1 MRAVAG
7 LLVLCII
14 CAILRAA
21 VVALVLALTLF
32 LLVSFIRRPYETL
45 LFLASLGGLVLVNSR
60 PLACA
65 VAVGVIGVA
74 VVVAGAWQK
83 PRRPL
88 LLTDG
93 REQH

>member
-1 MRAVAG
+1 MNKVIG
-7 LLVLCII
+7 LIMLCIV

-45 LFLASLGGLVLVNSR
+45 LFLASLGGLALVNSR

-65 VAVGVIGVA
+65 CAVGVIGVA
-74 VVVAGAWQK
+74 VVVAGAIQK
-83 PRRPL
+83 SRRPP

-93 REQH
+93 REHR